1 MKINKMGTSNPPL
14 PVERDNNAKT
24 EKSGDPFALNLAKSQ
39 DSQIKERLT
48 ELLDAITEQGKRLS
62 TAPTFVELKSY
73 RELVREFLGEAVG
86 RMYTLQTNAGWD
98 RQGRKKMFSTIKQI
112 DDTLAG
118 LTEDVRIGQ
127 ERQLKIMNK
136 LDAIRGMLVDLYM

>member
-14 PVERDNNAKT
+14 LVDRDNSGRV
-24 EKSGDPFALNLAKSQ
+24 EKSSDPFAVNLAKSKDGQ
-39 DSQIKERLT
+39 TKERLAK
-48 ELLDAITEQGKRLS
+48 LLEAITDQGKRL
-62 TAPTFVELKSY
+62 TLVPTFSELKSY

-86 RMYTLQTNAGWD
+86 SMYSLQSQAGWD
-98 RQGRKKMFSTIKQI
+98 RQGRQKIFTTIKQI

-127 ERQLKIMNK
+127 ERQLNIMNK
-136 LDAIRGMLVDLYM
+136 MDAIRGMLVDLYM

>member
-1 MKINKMGTSNPPL
+1 MKINKMGTSSPL
-14 PVERDNNAKT
+14 IPIERDSGGRV
-24 EKSGDPFALNLAKSQ
+24 EKSSDPFALNLAKSQ
-39 DSQIKERLT
+39 DGQTKERLAK
-48 ELLDAITEQGKRLS
+48 LLEAITDQGKRL
-62 TAPTFVELKSY
+62 TLVPTFSELKSY

-86 RMYTLQTNAGWD
+86 SMYSLQSQAGWD
-98 RQGRKKMFSTIKQI
+98 RQGRQKIFTTIKQI

-127 ERQLKIMNK
+127 ERQLNIMNK